1 MSSVAAI
8 DIGSNSVRLLVVGP
22 DGAERCRE
30 MEITRLAEGVDQS
43 AELAADAMART
54 LEVLAR
60 YASLLR
66 QHSVARVR
74 VTGTSAARDARN
86 RDDFFDRVERC
97 VGSRPELLSG
107 GAEAALAFAGATADQ
122 APEAGPFVTLDIGGG
137 STEFAFGHGG
147 SRGVAGGNVPD
158 GDAPGGGAG
167 APESSISLDM
177 GCVRITERFLR
188 SDPPARAE
196 LEAAS
201 AFIREQLARADAQV
215 PCRRAKTWLGL
226 AGTVTSLAARD
237 AGIDRYD
244 PSVTHGYRLARS
256 SVEALHAE
264 LASRPAARRSELL
277 LEAKRA
283 GVIVG
288 GSIILLEVMR
298 HFALDHITVSERDIL
313 DGLAAS
319 LRAAS

>member
-43 AELAADAMART
+43 GRLGADAMART
-54 LEVLAR
+54 LQVLAR

-66 QHSVARVR
+66 QHGALRVR
-74 VTGTSAARDARN
+74 VTGTSAARDAQN
-86 RDDFFDRVERC
+86 RDDFFDRVENC

-122 APEAGPFVTLDIGGG
+122 PPEAGPFVTLDIGGG
-137 STEFAFGHGG
+137 STEFAFGSSAFG
-147 SRGVAGGNVPD
+147 R
-158 GDAPGGGAG
+158 G
-167 APESSISLDM
+167 APERSISLDM
-177 GCVRITERFLR
+177 GCVRVSERFLH
-188 SDPPARAE
+188 SDPPALAE
-196 LEAAS
+196 LDAAS
-201 AFIREQLARADAQV
+201 AFVREQLARADAEV

-237 AGIDRYD
+237 AGIGRYD

-288 GSIILLEVMR
+288 GSIVLVEVMR

-319 LRAAS
+319 LRAPG

>member
-43 AELAADAMART
+43 GRLGADAMART
-54 LEVLAR
+54 LQVLAR

-66 QHSVARVR
+66 QHGALRVR
-74 VTGTSAARDARN
+74 VTGTSAARDAQN
-86 RDDFFDRVERC
+86 RDDFFDRVENC

-122 APEAGPFVTLDIGGG
+122 PPEAGPFVTLDIGGG
-137 STEFAFGHGG
+137 STEFAFG
-147 SRGVAGGNVPD
+147 SSAF
-158 GDAPGGGAG
+158 GGGA
-167 APESSISLDM
+167 PERSISLDM
-177 GCVRITERFLR
+177 GCVRVSERFLH
-188 SDPPARAE
+188 SDPPAPAE
-196 LEAAS
+196 LDAAS
-201 AFIREQLARADAQV
+201 AFVREQLARADAEV

-237 AGIDRYD
+237 AGIGRYD

-288 GSIILLEVMR
+288 GSIVLVEVMR

-319 LRAAS
+319 LRAPG

>member
-43 AELAADAMART
+43 GRLGADAMART
-54 LEVLAR
+54 LQVLAR

-66 QHSVARVR
+66 QQGAVRVR
-74 VTGTSAARDARN
+74 VTGTSAARDAQN
-86 RDDFFDRVERC
+86 RDDFFDRVEHC

-107 GAEAALAFAGATADQ
+107 SAEAALAFAGATADQ
-122 APEAGPFVTLDIGGG
+122 PPEAGPFVTLDIGGG
-137 STEFAFGHGG
+137 STEFAFGT
-147 SRGVAGGNVPD
+147 
-158 GDAPGGGAG
+158 G
-167 APESSISLDM
+167 APERSISLDM

-188 SDPPARAE
+188 SDPPALGE

-201 AFIREQLARADAQV
+201 AFVREQVARADAEV
-215 PCRRAKTWLGL
+215 PCRHAKTWLGL

-237 AGIDRYD
+237 AGIRRYD

-256 SVEALHAE
+256 RVEALHSE
-264 LASRPAARRSELL
+264 LASLPAARRSELL

-288 GSIILLEVMR
+288 GSVILVEVMR
-298 HFALDHITVSERDIL
+298 HFALDHVTVSERDIL

-319 LRAAS
+319 LRVPG

>member
-8 DIGSNSVRLLVVGP
+8 DIGSNSVRLLVAGP

-43 AELAADAMART
+43 GRLGAEAMART

-66 QHSVARVR
+66 QHGALRVR
-74 VTGTSAARDARN
+74 VTGTSAARDAQN
-86 RDDFFDRVERC
+86 RDDFFDRVEHC

-122 APEAGPFVTLDIGGG
+122 PPEAGPFVTLDIGGG
-137 STEFAFGHGG
+137 STEFAFGSSAFGQG
-147 SRGVAGGNVPD
+147 T
-158 GDAPGGGAG
+158 
-167 APESSISLDM
+167 PERSISLDM
-177 GCVRITERFLR
+177 GCVRVSERFLR
-188 SDPPARAE
+188 SDPPAAAE
-196 LEAAS
+196 LDAAS
-201 AFIREQLARADAQV
+201 AFVREQLARADAEV
-215 PCRRAKTWLGL
+215 PCRRAQTWLGL

-237 AGIDRYD
+237 AGIRRYD
-244 PSVTHGYRLARS
+244 PGVTHGYRLGRS

-264 LASRPAARRSELL
+264 LASLPAARRSELL

-288 GSIILLEVMR
+288 GSIVLVEVMR

-319 LRAAS
+319 LRVPG

>member
-43 AELAADAMART
+43 GRLGADAMART
-54 LEVLAR
+54 LQVLAR

-66 QHSVARVR
+66 QHGAVRVR
-74 VTGTSAARDARN
+74 VTGTSAARDAQN
-86 RDDFFDRVERC
+86 RDDFFDRVEHC

-107 GAEAALAFAGATADQ
+107 SAEAALAFAGATADQ
-122 APEAGPFVTLDIGGG
+122 PPEAGPFVTLDIGGG
-137 STEFAFGHGG
+137 STEFAFGT
-147 SRGVAGGNVPD
+147 
-158 GDAPGGGAG
+158 G
-167 APESSISLDM
+167 APERSISLDM

-188 SDPPARAE
+188 SDPPALGE

-201 AFIREQLARADAQV
+201 AFVREQVARADAEV

-237 AGIDRYD
+237 AGIRRYD

-256 SVEALHAE
+256 RVEALHSE

-288 GSIILLEVMR
+288 GSVILVEVMR

-319 LRAAS
+319 LRVPG

>member
-43 AELAADAMART
+43 GRLGADAMART
-54 LEVLAR
+54 LQVLAR

-66 QHSVARVR
+66 RHGALRVR
-74 VTGTSAARDARN
+74 ITGTSAARDAEN

-122 APEAGPFVTLDIGGG
+122 PPEAGPFVTLDIGGG
-137 STEFAFGHGG
+137 STEFAFGSSAFGQG
-147 SRGVAGGNVPD
+147 T
-158 GDAPGGGAG
+158 
-167 APESSISLDM
+167 PERSISLDM
-177 GCVRITERFLR
+177 GCVRISERFLR
-188 SDPPARAE
+188 SDPPAPAE
-196 LEAAS
+196 LDAAS
-201 AFIREQLARADAQV
+201 AFVREQLARADAEV

-237 AGIDRYD
+237 AGIGRYD
-244 PSVTHGYRLARS
+244 PSITHGYRLARS
-256 SVEALHAE
+256 RVEALHAE
-264 LASRPAARRSELL
+264 LASRPAAHRSELL

-288 GSIILLEVMR
+288 GSVVLVEVMR

-319 LRAAS
+319 LRVPG

>member
-43 AELAADAMART
+43 GRLGADAMTRT

-60 YASLLR
+60 YAALMR
-66 QHSVARVR
+66 QHGVTRVR
-74 VTGTSAARDARN
+74 ATGTSAARDAQN
-86 RDDFFDRVERC
+86 RDDFFERVERC
-97 VGSRPELLSG
+97 IGSRPELLSG

-122 APEAGPFVTLDIGGG
+122 PPEAGPFVTLDIGGG
-137 STEFAFGHGG
+137 STEFAFGNKISGQ
-147 SRGVAGGNVPD
+147 
-158 GDAPGGGAG
+158 G
-167 APESSISLDM
+167 APERSISLDM
-177 GCVRITERFLR
+177 GCVRISERFLR
-188 SDPPARAE
+188 SDPPTFAE
-196 LEAAS
+196 LDAAS
-201 AFIREQLARADAQV
+201 AFIRAELARADAEV

-244 PSVTHGYRLARS
+244 PSVTHGYHLARA
-256 SVEALHAE
+256 SVEVLHAE
-264 LASRPAARRSELL
+264 LAARPAARRSELL

-288 GSIILLEVMR
+288 GSVILVEVMR

-319 LRAAS
+319 LRAPG